1 MTNMKREILFR
12 GKGVHSEEWV
22 YGDLI
27 HGVGERHGMISILPI
42 TKNLAKIPY
51 CDPLDGVYVNPDT
64 VGQFIGLTDK
74 NGNKIFEG
82 DILQKW
88 EVDWEADERNNFEGE
103 EPFIATKKD
112 VATMDRFPVFWLQ
125 NESFGYEGDDLEDSD
140 KWEIIGNISDNP
152 ELLK

>member
-1 MTNMKREILFR
+1 MKREILFR
-12 GKGVHSEEWV
+12 GKRIDNGEWV
-22 YGDLI
+22 YGNLFI
-27 HGVGERHGMISILPI
+27 FGSGYEIIPRVGVGLVKSR
-42 TKNLAKIPY
+42 NV
-51 CDPLDGVYVNPDT
+51 DPET
-64 VGQFIGLTDK
+64 VGQFMGLTDK
-74 NGNKIFEG
+74 KGNKIFEG

-88 EVDWEADERNNFEGE
+88 EVDWETDERNNFEGE
-103 EPFIATKKD
+103 EPLIATKKD

>member
-1 MTNMKREILFR
+1 M
-12 GKGVHSEEWV
+12 
-22 YGDLI
+22 
-27 HGVGERHGMISILPI
+27 
-42 TKNLAKIPY
+42 
-51 CDPLDGVYVNPDT
+51 
-64 VGQFIGLTDK
+64 GLTDK
-74 NGNKIFEG
+74 KGNKIFEG

-88 EVDWEADERNNFEGE
+88 EVDWETDERNNFEGE
-103 EPFIATKKD
+103 EPLIATKKD